1 VAAAAAVATKKVAT
15 IAAVAAV
22 DTTEIINT
30 LLPTTY
36 INPSGFRKDF
46 LCPLPLKGEGKT
58 ANVKSVIRSRRHF
71 SFMQLIANFE

>member
-1 VAAAAAVATKKVAT
+1 VVAAADSKNAASVAAAAAAVATKKVAT

-46 LCPLPLKGEGKT
+46 LFTP
-58 ANVKSVIRSRRHF
+58 
-71 SFMQLIANFE
+71 